1 MWKKDY
7 MVALISAIHRFFYI
21 TIISR
26 KYLYT
31 GQYAL
36 WERSQMNKDNLII
49 LDVETAGTDIYSD
62 EIIQVSIINE
72 QGEILLDSYVK
83 PQKHSEWK
91 KAEAIHGIT
100 LEMVVNSPVIEQ
112 LKEKIQNIID
122 EADIIVGYNID
133 AFDIPFLEESA
144 GINFKDK
151 DTYDVMLAFAP
162 IYGDYN
168 EYYGNY
174 KWQSL
179 STCAS
184 YYNYE
189 FNAHNSLEDTK
200 ATLYCYQKIKE
211 YKDEI
216 DMIVDEIKQCIHM

>member
-1 MWKKDY
+1 
-7 MVALISAIHRFFYI
+7 
-21 TIISR
+21 
-26 KYLYT
+26 
-31 GQYAL
+31 
-36 WERSQMNKDNLII
+36 MNKDNLIV
-49 LDVETAGTDIYSD
+49 LDVETTGTDIYSD
-62 EIIQVSIINE
+62 EILQVSIINE

-91 KAEAIHGIT
+91 KAEAMHGIT
-100 LEMVVNSPVIEQ
+100 PATVANSPSIEQ
-112 LKEKIQNIID
+112 LKEQIQNIID

-133 AFDIPFLEESA
+133 AFDIQFLEESA

-168 EYYGNY
+168 KRYGNY

-179 STCAS
+179 STCAN

-216 DMIVDEIKQCIHM
+216 DMIVDEKMQGIHM

>member
-1 MWKKDY
+1 
-7 MVALISAIHRFFYI
+7 
-21 TIISR
+21 
-26 KYLYT
+26 
-31 GQYAL
+31 
-36 WERSQMNKDNLII
+36 MNKDNLIV
-49 LDVETAGTDIYSD
+49 LDVETTGTDIYSD
-62 EIIQVSIINE
+62 EILQVSIINE
-72 QGEILLDSYVK
+72 QGEILLNSYVK

-100 LEMVVNSPVIEQ
+100 QAMAANSPSIEQ
-112 LKEKIQNIID
+112 LKEQIQNIID

-168 EYYGNY
+168 ERYGNY

-179 STCAS
+179 STCAN

-200 ATLYCYQKIKE
+200 ATLYCYQKVKDYKE
-211 YKDEI
+211 RI
-216 DMIVDEIKQCIHM
+216 DMMVDEIMEGIHM